1 MSKNWLISVEA
12 QLDID
17 DIIENIVDY
26 TGHTSTGIKL
36 YKELFE
42 KFDLIAMLPRS
53 GKERSDGT

>member
-1 MSKNWLISVEA
+1 MSKNWLISAEA

-42 KFDLIAMLPRS
+42 KFDLIVAS
-53 GKERSDGT
+53 